1 MRAANATKSTLR
13 GVLGDLEEA
22 VEQFD
27 TAFKK
32 GKGSAV
38 FVSKS
43 YITKMRENGTAVE
56 TWKTKI
62 MKELAS
68 VEKLT
73 EDIQRDRP
81 PLSCLWC
88 NTLHA

>member
-1 MRAANATKSTLR
+1 MRASSATKSTLQKAFD
-13 GVLGDLEEA
+13 DLEKA
-22 VEQFD
+22 VEQIE
-27 TAFKK
+27 TEK
-32 GKGSAV
+32 GKGAV

-43 YITKMRENGTAVE
+43 YITKMRRGGKALE

-62 MKELAS
+62 VKEFAN

-81 PLSCLWC
+81 PLSCPCC
-88 NTLHA
+88 NLLHA